1 MARRLLFDIDNT
13 LFPTAEFAER
23 ARRNAVRAMVA
34 AGLDLS
40 EARLYRLL
48 MKQVSKKGSNY
59 ERHFDDLCKSLRIR
73 KPAKYVAAAVA
84 AYHDTKNAIQPY
96 PEVPRTLLKLKE
108 LGHPLYIATSG
119 TAVKQWDKLIRMG
132 LTPYFEDVFVTEELG
147 AEKGAGFFR
156 KVLKKL
162 RTEPSNCVMIGDR
175 IDIDIAPAMKAGIKA
190 VRVLRGPYEK
200 KKGHADAEVKALSSL
215 PSALK
220 RI

>member
-34 AGLDLS
+34 AGLDMG
-40 EARLYRLL
+40 EARLYCLL
-48 MKQVSKKGSNY
+48 MKQVARKGSNY
-59 ERHFDDLCKSLRIR
+59 EHHFDDLCKSLGIS

-96 PEVPRTLLKLKE
+96 PEVPRTLLKLRE

-132 LTPYFEDVFVTEELG
+132 LTPYFDDVFVTEELG
-147 AEKGAGFFR
+147 AEKGPLFFR

-162 RTEPSNCVMIGDR
+162 KAKPSECIMVGDR
-175 IDIDIAPAMKAGIKA
+175 MDMDILPAMKAGIKA
-190 VRVLRGPYEK
+190 VRVLRGPYSK
-200 KKGHADAEVKALSSL
+200 KKGSAAAEIKALSSL
-215 PSALK
+215 PSALR